1 MIIICLLAISKLQA
15 TNSPPLATLVA
26 FTLSI
31 YSQVIQKMSNH
42 IEEAVMNYPLSDENK
57 KSMGI
62 LKVIIVQ
69 WFEENLNQL
78 L

>member
-1 MIIICLLAISKLQA
+1 
-15 TNSPPLATLVA
+15 
-26 FTLSI
+26 
-31 YSQVIQKMSNH
+31 MSNH

>member
-1 MIIICLLAISKLQA
+1 
-15 TNSPPLATLVA
+15 
-26 FTLSI
+26 
-31 YSQVIQKMSNH
+31 
-42 IEEAVMNYPLSDENK
+42 MNYPLSDENK